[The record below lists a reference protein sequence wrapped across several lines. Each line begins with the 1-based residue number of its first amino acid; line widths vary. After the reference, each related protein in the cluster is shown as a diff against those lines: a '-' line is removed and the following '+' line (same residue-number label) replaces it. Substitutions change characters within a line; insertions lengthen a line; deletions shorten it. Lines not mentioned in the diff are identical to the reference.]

1 MLAARLPGIL
11 PPMTLDEALES
22 AAVQSLG
29 SQGFA
34 LSRWRTRPYRSPHH
48 TASAVALV
56 GGGVKSS
63 VICDSGLIS
72 AINGRYLRSV
82 TSLWS

>member
-1 MLAARLPGIL
+1 
-11 PPMTLDEALES
+11 MTLDEALES

-56 GGGVKSS
+56 GGGVNPND
-63 VICDSGLIS
+63 ICELRTHFANRGAFCDSLS
-72 AINGRYLRSV
+72 
-82 TSLWS
+82 TW